1 MFTRRGIILG
11 SASLALAGCGGGG
24 GGSPPPPP
32 LPGPVPT
39 PPPPAPPPPPPPPA
53 APAPDDTYRNEIVGY
68 GPLRRDPAGLFDLPA
83 GFSYRIVSRF
93 GDVMDDGFLVP
104 NALDGMGSIDLGSG
118 RMALV
123 RNHELGIGGDA
134 SGPTGGNAQLAA
146 RIGAGKAYDRRSGVP
161 YPGGTTT
168 LVYDYR
174 AQRLVS
180 SYLSLAGTIRNC
192 AGGVTPWGTWLSC
205 EETVEIAD
213 QPHGYVF
220 EVPGDAN
227 GLVDPVPLKAMGR
240 FNHEAA
246 LVHPASGIAY
256 LTEDREDALFYRFLP
271 ATPGRLSA
279 GGRLQALGFT
289 DGPADTR
296 NSTAADF
303 PEGSTRNVR
312 WIDLDGVDS
321 GFDDL
326 RLRGRAR
333 GAAIFAR
340 GEGIHLGTGEI
351 YFTCTS
357 GGRAR
362 LGQVMRYVPA
372 AQEGQPG
379 ETAQPGRLQLFSE
392 SDDTK
397 LFNFIDNICVTPW
410 SHLLLC
416 EDKADAAP
424 VNHLKAVTPAG
435 RIYTV
440 GRNAHAARGEIAGP
454 CFSPD
459 GATLFLNIYNPGTTL
474 AVTGPWQLID
484 QTPLA

>member
-1 MFTRRGIILG
+1 MYTRRGVLLG
-11 SASLALAGCGGGG
+11 SASLALAGCGGGDG
-24 GGSPPPPP
+24 AAPSPPPVAGTPPPPP
-32 LPGPVPT
+32 I
-39 PPPPAPPPPPPPPA
+39 PPPPPPPPPPA
-53 APAPDDTYRNEIVGY
+53 GPSPTDTYRNEIVGY
-68 GPLRRDPAGLFDLPA
+68 GPLQRDPAGLFDLPS

-93 GDVMDDGFLVP
+93 GDTMDDGFLVP
-104 NALDGMGSIDLGSG
+104 NQLDGMGSIDLGSG

-123 RNHELGIGGDA
+123 RNHEIEIGGDA

-146 RIGAGKAYDRRSGVP
+146 RIGAGKAYDRRGGVP
-161 YPGGTTT
+161 YSGGTTT

-192 AGGVTPWGTWLSC
+192 AGGVTPWGSWLSC
-205 EETVEIAD
+205 EETVDIVEQA
-213 QPHGYVF
+213 HGYVF
-220 EVPGDAN
+220 EVPGDLN
-227 GLVDPVPLKAMGR
+227 GLADPAPLKAMGR

-246 LVHPASGIAY
+246 LVDPASGIAY
-256 LTEDREDALFYRFLP
+256 LTEDRDDALFYRFLP

-289 DGPADTR
+289 EGPPDTR
-296 NSTAADF
+296 NWTAVDF

-321 GFDDL
+321 TVDDL
-326 RLRGRAR
+326 RMRGRAK
-333 GAAIFAR
+333 GAAVFAR

-351 YFTCTS
+351 YFNCTS
-357 GGRAR
+357 GGRSR
-362 LGQVMRYVPA
+362 LGQIMRHIPA
-372 AQEGQPG
+372 AAGGQ
-379 ETAQPGRLQLFSE
+379 LQLFCE
-392 SDDTK
+392 SDDSK
-397 LFNFIDNICVTPW
+397 LFNFVDNICVTPW
-410 SHLLLC
+410 NHLLLC
-416 EDKADAAP
+416 EDKADVAP
-424 VNHLKAVTPAG
+424 VNHLKAASPAG

-440 GRNAHAARGEIAGP
+440 GRNAHAARGELAGP

-474 AVTGPWQLID
+474 AITGPWQLID